1 MLDLK
6 LIRDRLVQL
15 APVLRTVEVTADFE
29 TASKKS
35 ISAPTGFVLEL
46 GEGYGA
52 NGLGS
57 GQGSQVVTAEFGVV
71 FAVPDLRRTDEGS
84 VLRLPRLQVRQVLLG
99 YTPEGCTAVAAKASR
114 LLAAGPVVWWLDSYT
129 TQYII
134 HHS

>member
-52 NGLGS
+52 NGLGC
-57 GQGSQVVTAEFGVV
+57 GQVSQVVTAEFGVV
-71 FAVPDLRRTDEGS
+71 FAVPDLRRPDEGS
-84 VLRLPRLQVRQVLLG
+84 VLHTPRLQVRQALLG
-99 YTPEGCTAVAAKASR
+99 HAPDGFTAIEAKASR
-114 LLAAGPVVWWLDSYT
+114 LLGAGPVVWWLDSYSA
-129 TQYII
+129 QYII
-134 HHS
+134 HS